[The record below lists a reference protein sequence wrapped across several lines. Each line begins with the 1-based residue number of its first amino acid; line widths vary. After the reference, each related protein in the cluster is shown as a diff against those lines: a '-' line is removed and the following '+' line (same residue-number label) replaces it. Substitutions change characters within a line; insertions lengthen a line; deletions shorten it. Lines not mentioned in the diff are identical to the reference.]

1 MNSVQTLFFG
11 IREYLSPVL
20 KNSKFKETGCI
31 TPEEFIAAGD
41 FLVYKCPTWN
51 WESGEVSK
59 RRDYLLVDKQFL
71 ITRNVPCLR
80 RVKQMEYTDEDA
92 ETQIETEDGEEAW
105 VATHSGRAATNIEEI
120 ASYIEGDE
128 DEINKKLINP
138 VLEEVI
144 DKEEVDIPDI
154 NDIPDI
160 DDEVEEGVEEEEDPA
175 ALVSSSKV
183 GNSYD
188 DCPSDKILQVRT
200 YDVFITYDKYYQT
213 PRMWLFGYDEHRR
226 PLTSTQIFEDISQ
239 DYAKK
244 TVTIETHPH
253 LNMSLASIHP
263 CRHAQVMKKIIEKM
277 NEESMKKFELLQN
290 QYINANAGNSNNNA
304 PPQVEQAQVRV
315 DQYLIIF
322 LKFMSSVVPTID
334 YDHTISA

>member
-1 MNSVQTLFFG
+1 MNSVQSLFFG

-31 TPEEFIAAGD
+31 TPEEFEAAGD
-41 FLVYKCPTWN
+41 FLVYKCPTWK

-59 RRDYLLVDKQFL
+59 RRDYLPAEKQFL
-71 ITRNVPCLR
+71 ITRNVPCFR
-80 RVKQMEYTDEDA
+80 RVKQMEYTEEDS

-105 VATHSGRAATNIEEI
+105 VATHSGRVAANIEEI
-120 ASYIEGDE
+120 VQQIEGEDDE
-128 DEINKKLINP
+128 VTKMMSNIAIVPEN
-138 VLEEVI
+138 
-144 DKEEVDIPDI
+144 DKEEVDIPDLD
-154 NDIPDI
+154 DIPDI
-160 DDEVEEGVEEEEDPA
+160 EDEGVVEEDDPA
-175 ALVSSSKV
+175 ALNTPSNVVSS
-183 GNSYD
+183 ND
-188 DCPSDKILQVRT
+188 DGPSDKILQVRT

-226 PLTSTQIFEDISQ
+226 PLTSIQIFEDISQ

-277 NEESMKKFELLQN
+277 NEEALKKFELLKQ
-290 QYINANAGNSNNNA
+290 QYGNSPNA
-304 PPQVEQAQVRV
+304 PQAEQAQVRV

>member
-1 MNSVQTLFFG
+1 MNSVQNIFFG

-31 TPEEFIAAGD
+31 TPEEFEAAGD
-41 FLVYKCPTWN
+41 FLVYKCPTWS
-51 WESGEVSK
+51 WEGGEPGK
-59 RRDYLLVDKQFL
+59 RRDYLNPDKQFL

-92 ETQIETEDGEEAW
+92 ETQIESDGADSW
-105 VATHSGRAATNIEEI
+105 VMSHSSRVAGGPIEEI
-120 ASYIEGDE
+120 AASMDDDE
-128 DEINKKLINP
+128 EEDAKAEAEAQAAIRAMEKLR
-138 VLEEVI
+138 LGQAEAQGS
-144 DKEEVDIPDI
+144 DSDDDDDDIPDM
-154 NDIPDI
+154 DDVPDM
-160 DDEVEEGVEEEEDPA
+160 DDFEDLEEEADPA
-175 ALVSSSKV
+175 TFTAPVATETDP
-183 GNSYD
+183 G
-188 DCPSDKILQVRT
+188 DKILSVRT

-213 PRMWLFGYDEHRR
+213 PRMWLFGYDENRR
-226 PLTSTQIFEDISQ
+226 PLVSSQIFEDVSQ

-263 CRHAQVMKKIIEKM
+263 CRHGAVMKKIIEKIASDEGK
-277 NEESMKKFELLQN
+277 EETT
-290 QYINANAGNSNNNA
+290 
-304 PPQVEQAQVRV
+304 VRV

-334 YDHTISA
+334 YDNTIST

>member
-1 MNSVQTLFFG
+1 
-11 IREYLSPVL
+11 
-20 KNSKFKETGCI
+20 
-31 TPEEFIAAGD
+31 
-41 FLVYKCPTWN
+41 
-51 WESGEVSK
+51 
-59 RRDYLLVDKQFL
+59 
-71 ITRNVPCLR
+71 
-80 RVKQMEYTDEDA
+80 MEYTDEDA

-105 VATHSGRAATNIEEI
+105 VATHSGPATNIEEI

-128 DEINKKLINP
+128 DEINKKLINA
-138 VLEEVI
+138 VLEEVN
-144 DKEEVDIPDI
+144 DEVDIPYI

-160 DDEVEEGVEEEEDPA
+160 DDEVEEGVEEVEDPA
-175 ALVSSSKV
+175 ALVSSSNVEKPH
-183 GNSYD
+183 D

-277 NEESMKKFELLQN
+277 NEESMKKFELFQS
-290 QYINANAGNSNNNA
+290 QYISANAGNSNNN

-315 DQYLIIF
+315 D
-322 LKFMSSVVPTID
+322 
-334 YDHTISA
+334 HA

>member
-1 MNSVQTLFFG
+1 MNSVQNIFFG

-31 TPEEFIAAGD
+31 TPEEFEAAGD
-41 FLVYKCPTWN
+41 FLVYKCPTWS
-51 WESGEVSK
+51 WEGGEPSK
-59 RRDYLLVDKQFL
+59 RRDYLHPDKQFL

-92 ETQIETEDGEEAW
+92 ETHIEADGGDTW
-105 VATHSGRAATNIEEI
+105 VMSHSSRGAGGPIEEI
-120 ASYIEGDE
+120 AGSMDDDDE
-128 DEINKKLINP
+128 EAEAEAEAQAAIRAMERMKLQDQLQAAAEDDDDDE
-138 VLEEVI
+138 
-144 DKEEVDIPDI
+144 
-154 NDIPDI
+154 DIPDI
-160 DDEVEEGVEEEEDPA
+160 DDIPDMDDYDDMEEEVDAATLAPVAPTAVDP
-175 ALVSSSKV
+175 
-183 GNSYD
+183 G
-188 DCPSDKILQVRT
+188 DKILNVRT

-226 PLTSTQIFEDISQ
+226 PLVSSQIFEDVSQ

-244 TVTIETHPH
+244 TVTIESHPH

-263 CRHAQVMKKIIEKM
+263 CRHGAVMKKIIEKVA
-277 NEESMKKFELLQN
+277 NDEGKEE
-290 QYINANAGNSNNNA
+290 
-304 PPQVEQAQVRV
+304 PVRV

-334 YDHTISA
+334 YDNTISA

>member
-1 MNSVQTLFFG
+1 MNSVQNIFFG

-31 TPEEFIAAGD
+31 TPEEFEAAGD
-41 FLVYKCPTWN
+41 FLVYKCPTWS
-51 WESGEVSK
+51 WEGGEPSK
-59 RRDYLLVDKQFL
+59 RRDYLLPDKQFL

-80 RVKQMEYTDEDA
+80 RVKHMEYTDEDQ
-92 ETQIETEDGEEAW
+92 ETQIESDGGDAW
-105 VATHSGRAATNIEEI
+105 VMSHSSRVSGGPIEEI
-120 ASYIEGDE
+120 AGSMDE
-128 DEINKKLINP
+128 DVDEEAEAEAEAQLAMKAMERMQLQDQLRSAAEEEIDLDNIP
-138 VLEEVI
+138 DMGDIPDMDDFDTME
-144 DKEEVDIPDI
+144 EEVDPATLA
-154 NDIPDI
+154 PAVPT
-160 DDEVEEGVEEEEDPA
+160 EVDP
-175 ALVSSSKV
+175 
-183 GNSYD
+183 G
-188 DCPSDKILQVRT
+188 DKILNVRT

-226 PLTSTQIFEDISQ
+226 PLVSSQIFEDVSQ

-263 CRHAQVMKKIIEKM
+263 CRHGAVMKKIIEKVA
-277 NEESMKKFELLQN
+277 NDEGKEE
-290 QYINANAGNSNNNA
+290 
-304 PPQVEQAQVRV
+304 PVRV

-334 YDHTISA
+334 YDNTISA